1 MIELPEARVLAK
13 QIKEILSG
21 KKVIEVIANHSPHKF
36 AWLSGDSEF
45 YTNILKGRK
54 MTGAKAVAG
63 FVEIDFG
70 GPKLLFSD
78 GTRCRYLEGK
88 DKIPKKHQLLLRF
101 DDDSV
106 LVASVQMYGGMW
118 CYEGKVDNE
127 YYLIAFNKPT
137 PYTREF
143 SYEYFNELI
152 SESQLENKSVKEV
165 LATKQRIPGLGNGVL
180 QDILFNA
187 KIHPKRKMVTLS
199 KTEIR
204 KLYHSVVKT
213 LKEMA
218 KKGGRDTE
226 KDLFGN
232 DGGYQTKASRLTLAK
247 PCPDCGSEIKK
258 KSYLGG
264 TVYFCEKCQREK

>member
-1 MIELPEARVLAK
+1 MIELPEARVLTK

-45 YTNILKGRK
+45 YAKILKGRK
-54 MTGAKAVAG
+54 ITDAQSVAG

-70 GPKLLFSD
+70 GPELLFSD

-106 LVASVQMYGGMW
+106 LVTSVQMYGGMW
-118 CYEGKVDNE
+118 CFAGAVDNE
-127 YYLIAFNKPT
+127 YYQTALSKPT
-137 PYTREF
+137 PYDPGFT
-143 SYEYFNELI
+143 YEYFTGLI
-152 SESQLENKSVKEV
+152 GAAGLENKSVKEV
-165 LATKQRIPGLGNGVL
+165 LATKQRVPGLGNGVL

-187 KIHPKRKMVTLS
+187 KIHPKRKMDTLS
-199 KTEIR
+199 KTEIK
-204 KLYHSVVKT
+204 KLYHSVIKT
-213 LKEMA
+213 LGEMVD
-218 KKGGRDTE
+218 KGGRDTE

-232 DGGYQTKASRLTLAK
+232 VGGYQTKASRLTIGK
-247 PCPDCGSEIKK
+247 PCPVCGSAIKK
-258 KSYLGG
+258 ESYLGG
-264 TVYFCEKCQREK
+264 TVYYCEKCQIEK